1 MQKSG
6 GVFLQVM
13 KHYVLIESQEPSFA
27 PRQKSGN
34 NLVPRLCLGTQC
46 LDADEAEPRGS
57 VVPGGAW
64 DQGMGARCCEG
75 VNAPLVMN

>member
-1 MQKSG
+1 MHLWNRKSR
-6 GVFLQVM
+6 
-13 KHYVLIESQEPSFA
+13 VLHHDKNLAIISFPGSA
-27 PRQKSGN
+27 WERTAA
-34 NLVPRLCLGTQC
+34 RLC